1 MSSSEALL
9 QLVTNWMTAIS
20 LFLLISFGLFGC
32 ICNIII
38 FTSKKLEKNS
48 CAFYF
53 LCTAVFEALIL
64 CIGGISRLATE
75 HFGSQFLNQNP
86 INCKI
91 RSYLITTL
99 GTIATY
105 LILMAAIDR
114 CMATSTH
121 ARYRAFSQKK
131 IAQRV
136 VFMLIMITA
145 IINIH
150 VLVFF
155 DLRPTCIPR
164 PGTYAMAYS
173 LYLIILTGILPD
185 GLILFF
191 TIWTFKNVKQLRMR
205 NTTNVMA
212 NSAKQKTETHLV
224 TVSLFLIIDFYS
236 SIILDDVYSR
246 YYFSFIGFHSNI
258 LLLILFSDC
267 K

>member
-1 MSSSEALL
+1 MSSGEVVL
-9 QLVTNWMTAIS
+9 QLATYWMTAIS

-38 FTSKKLEKNS
+38 FTSKKLEKSS

-53 LCTAVFEALIL
+53 LCTAIFEALIL

-75 HFGSQFLNQNP
+75 HFGSQFINQNR
-86 INCKI
+86 IICKI

-105 LILMAAIDR
+105 LILLAAIDR

-131 IAQRV
+131 MAYRIVLVTIIFTV
-136 VFMLIMITA
+136 VMNT
-145 IINIH
+145 H
-150 VLVFF
+150 VLIFF
-155 DLRPTCIPR
+155 DIQSTCIPR
-164 PGTYAMAYS
+164 PGAYSMFYS
-173 LYLIILTGILPD
+173 LYLIIWTGIIPD

-191 TIWTFKNVKQLRMR
+191 TIWTFKNAKQLRMR
-205 NTTNVMA
+205 HTTNAIA
-212 NSAKQKTETHLV
+212 NSAKNKTETHLV
-224 TVSLFLIIDFYS
+224 IVSQSLVINFHF

-246 YYFSFIGFHSNI
+246 HYLGFIGFHTNI
-258 LLLILFSDC
+258 LLFLLFPDC